1 MWKKQ
6 SSFGTASYNIQNP
19 HGDKIKGYVLDNE
32 SDCRLLLM
40 VKHRARHRKR
50 GSQSTLC
57 QQITSSNSQEHNC
70 QLLIL
75 TRGNHSNEGA

>member
-1 MWKKQ
+1 MWKNSQVLGLLPITSK
-6 SSFGTASYNIQNP
+6 NP